1 MIKFEIM
8 IDDDLFYLKTI
19 LLLLTGRVDM
29 FGFRAA
35 GRWWMLGRGIL
46 GLGGLLGVAGW
57 GDLAGG
63 VFGGWFG
70 LFRLGIGLG
79 CRSRLME
86 VLNWDFRD
94 GVQSTRIYH
103 SRISATHTKNS
114 LYPHAKMKSTY
125 FFGQI
130 HNFSQKP
137 KKHYKQNLPHHTQA
151 SL

>member
-19 LLLLTGRVDM
+19 LLLLTGMVDM

-46 GLGGLLGVAGW
+46 GLGGLLGVVGW

-70 LFRLGIGLG
+70 WFRLGIGLD

-86 VLNWDFRD
+86 VPNWDFRD
-94 GVQSTRIYH
+94 GLQSTRIFH

-114 LYPHAKMKSTY
+114 PYPHHHHP
-125 FFGQI
+125 QI
-130 HNFSQKP
+130 
-137 KKHYKQNLPHHTQA
+137 
-151 SL
+151 